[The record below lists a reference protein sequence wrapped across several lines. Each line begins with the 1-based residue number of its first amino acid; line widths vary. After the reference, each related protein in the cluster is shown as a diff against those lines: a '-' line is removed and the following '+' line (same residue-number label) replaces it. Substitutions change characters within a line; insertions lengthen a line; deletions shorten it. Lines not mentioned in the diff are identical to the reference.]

1 MVFSDLF
8 FLFVFLPAFMLF
20 YMIAHSVDSLRQRS
34 LDRPTFAWRNIVL
47 VIFSLLFY
55 SWGEPVYVFLMVIL
69 VAVNYLV
76 GLWMCKSNSRKG
88 RKAALVTGIVCDIAA
103 IFSFKYLGFF
113 ARILTSIGIPCT
125 DPEIS
130 LPIGISFY
138 VFQSISYLVDVY
150 RNNSPAQRRYS
161 DLLLYISMFPQL
173 IAGPIVR
180 YGTVAEEINSRNVLA
195 SDLADGVF
203 RFMIGLGKKVILAN
217 QLSIIAEQ
225 FLAVDGLKDLSTAG
239 AWLGLIAFS
248 LQIYFDFSGYSDM
261 AIGIGRCL
269 GFHFCENFNHP
280 YVSKSMTEFW
290 RRWHLSLGSFF
301 RDYVYIPLGGNRR
314 HQWLNILIVWALTGL
329 WHGASWNFVIWG
341 LFFAFFIV
349 LEKFTILRWKHIP
362 SLLLHLYSLFV
373 IIVGW
378 GLFYFDDVQSIKQL
392 YTTAF
397 GGAASHSDFTV
408 ISAIFDNF
416 WLWIT
421 AILFCL
427 PVRSY
432 VSGLSCRILGDGS
445 ASHKA
450 LTLGSRILIA
460 AGILLLSVTLLIG
473 ATNNP
478 FLYTRF

>member
-8 FLFVFLPAFMLF
+8 FLFVFLPAFVLLYMLAQA
-20 YMIAHSVDSLRQRS
+20 IDRRRQRR
-34 LDRPTFAWRNIVL
+34 LGHPTFGWRNATLVL
-47 VIFSLLFY
+47 FSLLFY

-76 GLWMCKSNSRKG
+76 GLWMIRTADE
-88 RKAALVTGIVCDIAA
+88 KARRLALTLGVAANVAA

-113 ARILTSIGIPCT
+113 ARMLAWTGLPVQP
-125 DPEIS
+125 PEIA

-138 VFQSISYLVDVY
+138 VFQSISYLADVY
-150 RNNSPAQRRYS
+150 RRESPAQRRFS

-180 YGTVAEEINSRNVLA
+180 YGTVAEEINSRTVTS

-217 QLSIIAEQ
+217 QLALIADSH
-225 FLAVDGLKDLSTAG
+225 LAASGLASLSTAG
-239 AWLGLIAFS
+239 AWIGITAFA

-280 YVSKSMTEFW
+280 YVSRSMTEFW
-290 RRWHLSLGSFF
+290 RRWHISLGSFF

-314 HQWLNILIVWALTGL
+314 RQWLNILIVWALTGL
-329 WHGASWNFVIWG
+329 WHGASWNFVLWG
-341 LFFAFFIV
+341 LFFAFFIT
-349 LEKFTILRWKHIP
+349 LEKFTLLRWKKAPRI
-362 SLLLHLYSLFV
+362 LLHAYAIFV
-373 IIVGW
+373 ILIGW
-378 GLFYFDDVQSIKQL
+378 GLFYYDDLQSVGKF
-392 YTTAF
+392 YSVAF
-397 GGAASHSDFTV
+397 GGGAQADFAV
-408 ISAIFDNF
+408 ASAIFDNF

-427 PVRSY
+427 PVRQYASA
-432 VSGLSCRILGDGS
+432 LSARVLDNGS
-445 ASHKA
+445 TAHHTLRLA
-450 LTLGSRILIA
+450 ARLTVAVGILI
-460 AGILLLSVTLLIG
+460 LSVTLLIG